1 MDRRIML
8 TLPVG
13 ALLFVSGG
21 CSRPTLA
28 EFPQWSKTPVVTDAE
43 SGTAYAGYCEAGRNA
58 EKAAEKYLYR
68 VIFTPGQKR
77 AAAAALE
84 PALDQLAS
92 ATRRPTVGFR
102 FIPTGDDQ
110 PTLYFRGWR
119 MLGDA
124 LVWRIEQNVEARRDS
139 AAIRDLIT
147 ATRFGFDLGNAS
159 TLEGS
164 LGLTIIDDAR
174 RAFLP
179 ALARLDSAELTALSS
194 SMKLALQRRPDV
206 SITLENERLVML
218 RMVQRVQ
225 DAYQQNKLDDLTKE
239 VGPEIDRAA
248 DYLSGL
254 RRDGDK
260 GREQYFE
267 GFAKEAET
275 VADRWQKLAKLSAQE
290 RDASEA
296 KRLAREKKEP
306 DQSRPWKRF
315 AKHFFSAG
323 MPYLEQRDTTLARTR
338 LLALEAGLTLEAR
351 RRGFAPAD
359 LKGFGPMAD
368 DPFSGG
374 SFAYRRTGRE
384 FKVYSVGP
392 NFRDDGG
399 QSDESYSVPDV
410 MLETRG

>member
-13 ALLFVSGG
+13 ALILIGG

-28 EFPQWSKTPVVTDAE
+28 EFPQWSKTPVVADVE

-58 EKAAEKYLYR
+58 EKAAEKYLNR
-68 VIFTPGQKR
+68 VTFTPGQKK
-77 AAAAALE
+77 AAAAALD
-84 PALDQLAS
+84 PALDQLTS
-92 ATRRPTVGFR
+92 ATRRASVGFK

-119 MLGDA
+119 MLGQA
-124 LVWRIEQNVEARRDS
+124 LVWRIQQNVEAGRDS
-139 AAIRDLIT
+139 AAIRDVIT
-147 ATRFGFDLGNAS
+147 ATRFGFDLGNGS
-159 TLEGS
+159 TVEGS

-179 ALARLDSAELTALSS
+179 ALARLDSGELATLNSGV
-194 SMKLALQRRPDV
+194 KLALQRRPDV
-206 SITLENERLVML
+206 SVTLENERLVML

-225 DAYQQNKLDDLTKE
+225 DAYQDNKLDDLTKE
-239 VGPEIDRAA
+239 IGPELDRAA

-254 RRDGDK
+254 RKDGDK
-260 GREQYFE
+260 GRQEYFE
-267 GFAKEAET
+267 GFAREAES
-275 VADRWQKLAKLSAQE
+275 VADRWQKLSKLSAQQRDTAEAE
-290 RDASEA
+290 RREA
-296 KRLAREKKEP
+296 EKKLPEP
-306 DQSRPWKRF
+306 SRPWKRY

-351 RRGFAPAD
+351 RRGYAPQD
-359 LKGFGPMAD
+359 LKQFGPMAD

-374 SFAYRRTGRE
+374 SFAYRRTGRD